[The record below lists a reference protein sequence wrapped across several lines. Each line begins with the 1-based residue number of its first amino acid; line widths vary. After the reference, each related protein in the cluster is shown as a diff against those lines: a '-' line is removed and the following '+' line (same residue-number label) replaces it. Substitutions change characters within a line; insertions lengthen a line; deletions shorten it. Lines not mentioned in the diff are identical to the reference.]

1 MYGLKNEWLRE
12 LRMQYPE
19 GTRLEL
25 LYMEDLY
32 AIPVGAVGAVNIVD
46 DIGSIH
52 MKWENGRELALI
64 PGVDK
69 FRKV

>member
-1 MYGLKNEWLRE
+1 MKDERLRE
-12 LRMQYPE
+12 LRSQYPK

-25 LYMEDLY
+25 LYMEDPY
-32 AIPVGAVGAVNIVD
+32 VISEGTVGEADFVD

-52 MKWENGRELALI
+52 MKWENGRGLALI

-69 FRKV
+69 FRRV